1 MEHKPRLKP
10 AQGCPAN
17 CKKNGWQ
24 VMSADWKSLASK
36 LALVCAKAAAEELA
50 SGGRRAAHRAGQGSM
65 ASPPDEAELQ
75 HAASGAGT
83 TAATEPVKTVL
94 MRAVGAALLA
104 AVPLVITAL
113 AQRGDQRAIGARPAP
128 RQAGW

>member
-1 MEHKPRLKP
+1 
-10 AQGCPAN
+10 
-17 CKKNGWQ
+17 
-24 VMSADWKSLASK
+24 
-36 LALVCAKAAAEELA
+36 
-50 SGGRRAAHRAGQGSM
+50 
-65 ASPPDEAELQ
+65 
-75 HAASGAGT
+75 
-83 TAATEPVKTVL
+83 VL